1 VKIKTNTF
9 RKAKILPEALFVGK
23 EFWSGTFAPR
33 DLGVLRKAAVLS
45 IRFSLALGE
54 RVRARE

>member
-9 RKAKILPEALFVGK
+9 RKAKILPEALVVGK

-33 DLGVLRKAAVLS
+33 DLGVLRKDAVPDKMLS
-45 IRFSLALGE
+45 PFGRGSG
-54 RVRARE
+54 